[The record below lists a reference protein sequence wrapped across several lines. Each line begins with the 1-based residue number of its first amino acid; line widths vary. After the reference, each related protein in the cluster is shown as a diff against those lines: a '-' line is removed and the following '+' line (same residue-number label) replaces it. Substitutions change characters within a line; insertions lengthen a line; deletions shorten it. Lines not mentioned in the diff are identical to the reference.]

1 MNKDIYIIKND
12 INDKVY
18 IGQAVDVKTR
28 FQGHCKPSS
37 IKREIIARAI
47 QKYGKEHFWYEILE
61 KSVSNYND
69 REKYWIDYYQSIVPN
84 GYNIMAGGEE
94 PPTFKSIN
102 HPESI
107 FTKKT
112 LSELINDLMFT
123 SLSFREL
130 GKKYKTT
137 STTINEIDKGKVYY
151 NEKLDYPIRKQVN
164 NIGKLYEYDVN
175 EIIKL
180 LQTTYKSFEE
190 IGKQFNVEASA
201 IARINKGMWHK
212 RSNINYPI
220 RNFKNTSSSP
230 CFTYEQVTEI
240 IDLIKNTKISLNK
253 IAKRYNV
260 AVNVIMG
267 IKNGTTKMYRRK
279 EYEYPLRSNN

>member
-18 IGQAVDVKTR
+18 IGQAVDVETR